1 MTQKDLLYLEDA
13 VKHQDNLISLWNFY
27 TEIIL
32 DEDLVDFINDVEQ
45 GEEKS
50 AIQKMSAY
58 ELYDRY
64 TCLGGNSYV
73 HDRWEKLRREG
84 KL

>member
-32 DEDLVDFINDVEQ
+32 DEDLVDFINAQVS
-45 GEEKS
+45 KLS
-50 AIQKMSAY
+50 TV
-58 ELYDRY
+58 R
-64 TCLGGNSYV
+64 
-73 HDRWEKLRREG
+73 EKLVNVMKEVKDER
-84 KL
+84 